1 MTPPTRPV
9 SPQLDGVPDTGRRA
23 MARVR
28 RRLIPFLATMYFVAY
43 LDRVN
48 VGFAALQ
55 MNAALGL
62 SSQVFGTGAG
72 IFFLGYFLFEVPSNF
87 ALARV
92 GARIWIARIA
102 ILWGVVSVSML
113 LISGPRSFY
122 AMRFLLGAAEAGFF
136 PGIVLYFTFW
146 FPAPER
152 AKALAQFS
160 TASMAAGIFG
170 APLSGALLSLRGVAG
185 LDGWQWLFLVE
196 GVPAIVLGIVA
207 LWYLTDGPEQACW
220 LADDERRWLID
231 AIRRDR
237 ALTAGRPAHTLFAG
251 LTNLTVWR
259 LALSLFLVVTSG
271 YGFSFF
277 LPQIVKALS
286 GASDLTVG
294 ALTAVP
300 FFIAAIGMVTVAAH
314 SDRTGERRGHAAAC
328 AALAALAL
336 GAASFAG
343 SPAAQ
348 FAALAIAAIGLY
360 SFTPPFWSLPTAF
373 LRGDAAAA
381 GIALI
386 NATGNL
392 GGFLGP
398 YVMGWMKD
406 ATGDYL
412 IGLRLLA
419 TAAALSGVAVLVRGP
434 AAPAVNAVP
443 AGPAPDH
450 FV

>member
-1 MTPPTRPV
+1 VTPADRVAAPA
-9 SPQLDGVPDTGRRA
+9 DGATTDVGRRA

-72 IFFLGYFLFEVPSNF
+72 IFFLGYFLFEIPSNF

-136 PGIVLYFTFW
+136 PGIVLYFTYW

-152 AKALAQFS
+152 ARALAQFS
-160 TASMAAGIFG
+160 TASMAAGIVG
-170 APLSGALLSLRGVAG
+170 APISGALLSLRGAAG

-196 GVPAIVLGIVA
+196 GVPAIALGIVA
-207 LWYLTDGPEQACW
+207 LWYLTDGPERARW
-220 LADDERRWLID
+220 LADDERRWLIE
-231 AIRRDR
+231 AIRRGR
-237 ALTAGRPAHTLFAG
+237 ERTAGRPAHTLLAG
-251 LTNLTVWR
+251 LTNRTVWR

-300 FFIAAIGMVTVAAH
+300 FLIAAIGMVTVAAH

-336 GAASFAG
+336 GTASIAG

-419 TAAALSGVAVLVRGP
+419 AAAALSGAFVLVRGP
-434 AAPAVNAVP
+434 AAAA
-443 AGPAPDH
+443 AHAAPTTTPPDN
-450 FV
+450 FL